1 MSKLLLR
8 TVACV
13 LAVLP
18 CSAET
23 LTIFTSGTAEPAD
36 AVRAEVGRLLEPAG
50 YTVEWKN
57 MSDRKVGED
66 FANLIV
72 VRYQGACDPKI
83 APPPGLAARP
93 LASTVVTDGR
103 VLPFAT
109 IDCDAIRSVM
119 GPASRPTHF
128 ARAVARVLAHEVY
141 HMVARSKSH
150 AHAGVSKACFG
161 AADLIAEDFAFD
173 RTSLAQ
179 MRPVVAVPF
188 EEEVGE
194 SEPSGR

>member
-23 LTIFTSGTAEPAD
+23 LTVFTSGTAEPAD
-36 AVRAEVGRLLEPAG
+36 AVRQEVNRLMEPAG
-50 YTVEWKN
+50 YTLDWKN
-57 MSDRKVGED
+57 MTDRKVGED

-72 VRYQGACDPKI
+72 VRYQGACDSKV

-109 IDCDAIRSVM
+109 IHCDAIRSVM
-119 GPASRPTHF
+119 GPGSRPAHF
-128 ARAVARVLAHEVY
+128 ARAVARVLAHEMF

-150 AHAGVSKACFG
+150 AHSGVSKACFG
-161 AADLIAEDFAFD
+161 AADLIAENFAFD
-173 RTSLAQ
+173 RASLAQ
-179 MRPVVAVPF
+179 MRPAAVESF
-188 EEEVGE
+188 EEELDG
-194 SEPSGR
+194 SEPTGR